1 MASGNLRGLCT
12 YKEYHTHPTFSPLH
26 KDTFLRLEDT
36 MAQVQAQLLTVIKS
50 WSSTYLHDSRLLI
63 ISNLENTSV
72 LVLGRSVAL
81 GFKKW
86 KFSYHQLREYL
97 SMKSWFFF
105 FLKEHTVLLE
115 RSCYFAFQTKGY
127 RVRRKT
133 WIQEQS
139 KEDKYTVSIRAL
151 PRADGVGGILSGHP
165 GFSGIRR
172 IS

>member
-1 MASGNLRGLCT
+1 
-12 YKEYHTHPTFSPLH
+12 
-26 KDTFLRLEDT
+26 
-36 MAQVQAQLLTVIKS
+36 MAQVQAQLLTMMKR

-63 ISNLENTSV
+63 ISGLENTSV

-97 SMKSWFFF
+97 SMKSCLFFF
-105 FLKEHTVLLE
+105 FLKEYTVLLE

-139 KEDKYTVSIRAL
+139 KEDKYTVNIRAL
-151 PRADGVGGILSGHP
+151 PHADGVGGILSGHP
-165 GFSGIRR
+165 GFSDIRR
-172 IS
+172 ISQASPSQLWNSIWEFHLFPWLKSL